1 MMQAWK
7 RVLKHRVIH
16 SQKNKLD
23 LSGLLDSLV
32 VNNQSFYFLE
42 ESGFVWG
49 LYDKTT
55 ILL

>member
-1 MMQAWK
+1 MQAWK

-42 ESGFVWG
+42 ESGFVCG

>member
-1 MMQAWK
+1 MQAWK

-42 ESGFVWG
+42 ESGFVWD